1 MTFQSRVTLILDEL
15 RRTLATPDHE
25 QVERLIAAIMNARRI
40 FVAGAGRSGLIMRGF
55 AMRLMHLGF
64 EVSVVGETVTPALTG
79 SDLLLI
85 GSGSGATASLVSH
98 TETARRIGATLGV
111 ITIRADSP
119 IGRLADVVLIIPAPS
134 PKIEQDA
141 GNRSAQPL
149 GSLFEQAL
157 LITLDA
163 LVLALMDKTGQQS
176 EGMFTRHAN
185 LE

>member
-1 MTFQSRVTLILDEL
+1 MTFQNRVTLLLDEL
-15 RRTLATPDHE
+15 RRTLATTDHA
-25 QVERLIAAIMNARRI
+25 QVERLMEAITNAQRI

-64 EVSVVGETVTPALTG
+64 KVSVVGETVTPAITG
-79 SDLLLI
+79 ADLLLI
-85 GSGSGATASLVSH
+85 GSGSGATASMVSH
-98 TETARRIGATLGV
+98 AETARRIGAALGV

-119 IGRLADVVLIIPAPS
+119 VGRLADVVLLIPAPT
-134 PKIEQDA
+134 PKIKQDT

-157 LITLDA
+157 MITLDA
-163 LVLALMDKTGQQS
+163 LVMALMDKAGQRS
-176 EGMFTRHAN
+176 EDMFTRHAN